1 MLFNQ
6 VIGFIEPTE
15 ELKRVNT
22 DTKTVTQPKTHMYTD
37 TAYNISCEGVD
48 LSETVDSGMKPSEAL
63 DFFQRWTSVPDPT
76 EPSPPATF
84 PLRDISYVNLY
95 ALNGKLGIKALAFWA
110 AEGSQAPARWSI
122 ANTDI
127 SIETPSGSSTTL
139 VVGNTKVDGSVI
151 YEYVP
156 QEIGTYKIRYQALCG
171 YYISTPGS
179 PEPAQTGA
187 VTYTVEV
194 VRDVVLRPRKTIP
207 DVINTILNYSLG
219 ARNRHYVL
227 DPAYVDKWW
236 NIKSPEFFFTR
247 NTLYEVLLTI
257 GGYDNIQAI
266 PRLNWTNGV
275 IATNVRGGSLAE
287 QLGYEASG
295 VEVDS
300 YNKIYTGEY
309 RDGVSVK
316 KCAFWMRSVTGAKI
330 YQETYVYV
338 WRGDT
343 VLYSGTVRRSDDPD
357 GSEMYKVQ
365 FENESDTVLIAY
377 AYNAFGDHFE
387 VQYTVTSAGL
397 RLITFESTETTEE
410 WTPPGATAERPYG
423 DFIDFHVEQSTE
435 DYFTGLDSYAD
446 NIIDNTVNGSV
457 GLPIPT
463 SPRCE
468 SEDLAITDNTVMIET
483 PSPIYKVD
491 KAEQWYSK
499 TIGTDKTDITPYI
512 FEKSEYDLLTDYQ
525 GQFPTAK
532 QYAMYYTQGAKN
544 IRGLTLKPEVWDFLG
559 INQNVQE
566 VAAVKIFEAASGE
579 QYDEDEGLARQ
590 LYRIK
595 YTPIQSRRLK
605 QYRTLIDDRP
615 SWNVSYYNQ
624 SANTLDAKNFGNNMK
639 FMLAQKGNR
648 LTVVTYRLLGTADGA
663 TIMSQIPKPG
673 QTLNGDFM
681 SQVDVEQERH
691 SVKITVWAV
700 KNYNRKS
707 QYVELNANKRF
718 YEVSEKQSVLR
729 TLNRSFEYRF
739 GAKDTSADW
748 AMLDGDDIKA
758 ITGQAPSSAADDGH
772 SFYPIGED
780 TTKRIS
786 QVYVCMYSADDAG
799 GEQIG
804 EELLLPV
811 SATGVGNSMA
821 FHFEMADNYSAGN
834 QAISYDGQR
843 AKRMLRAVPYGD
855 DYGEFVSMTMTFCRD
870 AVGVVDNNLY
880 SAYEYQAFALP
891 QFVGTLPP
899 SGSIVAF
906 SRTVNVAKDSRE
918 QIAADIQV
926 HFRAT
931 RASIVVGS
939 ALGERMPIVNA
950 HTSDMD
956 DSALTYVALPYA
968 FTPLQN
974 NIAVSDVEEYAVPY
988 ANVSYTADGESGYY
1002 LTQISGV
1009 PSGTKAWALVVTA
1022 TGDILFG
1029 ENVTPSG
1036 STITY
1041 PTSGDGA
1048 FYVPLNVKEI

>member
-15 ELKRVNT
+15 ELKRVNA
-22 DTKTVTQPKTHMYTD
+22 DTKTVTQPKTHVYTD
-37 TAYNISCEGVD
+37 TAYNITCQGVD
-48 LSETVDSGMKPSEAL
+48 LSDTTDGVNAETAL
-63 DFFQRWTSVPDPT
+63 QWFQRYITPPDPN
-76 EPSPPATF
+76 EAPPGVTY
-84 PLRDISYVNLY
+84 PNRDMSYVNLY
-95 ALNGKLGIKALAFWA
+95 AKDGVIQIKALAFWYQYD
-110 AEGSQAPARWSI
+110 GSSTYPTQVPSET
-122 ANTDI
+122 NI
-127 SIETPSGSSTTL
+127 SITTPSGETSLLIS
-139 VVGNTKVDGSVI
+139 GNTVCTGETL

-156 QEIGTYKIRYQALCG
+156 TETGVYTIRYQGGCG
-171 YYISTPGS
+171 NAASAPNPPIYI
-179 PEPAQTGA
+179 GA

-227 DPAYVDKWW
+227 DPACAEKWW

-266 PRLNWTNGV
+266 PRLKWADETTKASYNDVALPDVGYYDGGEWKSAPNNYKSFMSSIPTFSFCIRQNGEVVQTNIWITKHMADGSSTRTL
-275 IATNVRGGSLAE
+275 AMSMLGDFDGNQNHTEEADPAAAYYTVRYWSDGGSREYAFFPLT
-287 QLGYEASG
+287 S
-295 VEVDS
+295 S
-300 YNKIYTGEY
+300 SPTG
-309 RDGVSVK
+309 
-316 KCAFWMRSVTGAKI
+316 M
-330 YQETYVYV
+330 
-338 WRGDT
+338 
-343 VLYSGTVRRSDDPD
+343 
-357 GSEMYKVQ
+357 
-365 FENESDTVLIAY
+365 
-377 AYNAFGDHFE
+377 
-387 VQYTVTSAGL
+387 

-483 PSPIYKVD
+483 PSPTYKVD

-499 TIGTDKTDITPYI
+499 TIGVNKTDITPYI
-512 FEKSEYDLLTDYQ
+512 FEKSEYDLLTDYV

-532 QYAMYYTQGAKN
+532 QYAMYYAQGAKN

-605 QYRTLIDDRP
+605 QYRTLVDDRP

-648 LTVVTYRLLGTADGA
+648 LTMVTYRLLGTADGT

-739 GAKDTSADW
+739 GAKDAAADW
-748 AMLDGDDIKA
+748 TMFDGDDIKT
-758 ITGQAPSSAADDGH
+758 ITGQAPDAAADDGH

-786 QVYVCMYSADDAG
+786 QVYIRMYNADDGG

-834 QAISYDGQR
+834 QAISYDGQQ

-855 DYGEFVSMTMTFCRD
+855 DYGEFVSMAMVFCRD
-870 AVGVVDNNLY
+870 TVGIVGSNPLY
-880 SAYEYQAFALP
+880 SEYESQAFALP

-931 RASIVVGS
+931 RASIVIGS
-939 ALGERMPIVNA
+939 ALGERMPYVNA

-956 DSALTYVALPYA
+956 DSALTYVALPYT

-974 NIAVSDVEEYAVPY
+974 TVAATDVEEYAVPY
-988 ANVSYTADGESGYY
+988 ANVSYTADGDDGYY

-1009 PSGTKAWALVVTA
+1009 PSGTKAWALVVTT

-1029 ENVTPSG
+1029 ENVTPTG

-1041 PTSGDGA
+1041 PTSGNGA

>member
-1 MLFNQ
+1 M
-6 VIGFIEPTE
+6 E
-15 ELKRVNT
+15 E
-22 DTKTVTQPKTHMYTD
+22 
-37 TAYNISCEGVD
+37 G
-48 LSETVDSGMKPSEAL
+48 
-63 DFFQRWTSVPDPT
+63 
-76 EPSPPATF
+76 
-84 PLRDISYVNLY
+84 
-95 ALNGKLGIKALAFWA
+95 
-110 AEGSQAPARWSI
+110 
-122 ANTDI
+122 
-127 SIETPSGSSTTL
+127 
-139 VVGNTKVDGSVI
+139 
-151 YEYVP
+151 EY
-156 QEIGTYKIRYQALCG
+156 IIRYTGNCG
-171 YYISTPGS
+171 LNDLEQGS
-179 PEPAQTGA
+179 
-187 VTYTVEV
+187 VTYTIASV
-194 VRDVVLRPRKTIP
+194 VDTVLRPRKTIP

-227 DPAYVDKWW
+227 DPAYVDKWA

-266 PRLNWTNGV
+266 PRLKWADETTKASYNDVALPDVGYYDGGEWKSAPNNYKSFMSSIPTFSFCIRQNGEVVQTNIWITKHMADGSSTRTLAMS
-275 IATNVRGGSLAE
+275 ILGDFDGNQNHTEEADPAAAYYTVRYWSDGGSREYAFFPLT
-287 QLGYEASG
+287 S
-295 VEVDS
+295 S
-300 YNKIYTGEY
+300 SPTG
-309 RDGVSVK
+309 
-316 KCAFWMRSVTGAKI
+316 M
-330 YQETYVYV
+330 
-338 WRGDT
+338 
-343 VLYSGTVRRSDDPD
+343 
-357 GSEMYKVQ
+357 
-365 FENESDTVLIAY
+365 
-377 AYNAFGDHFE
+377 
-387 VQYTVTSAGL
+387 

-468 SEDLAITDNTVMIET
+468 SEDLAITDNTVIIET
-483 PSPIYKVD
+483 PSPIYKAD
-491 KAEQWYSK
+491 RAEQWYSK

-512 FEKSEYDLLTDYQ
+512 FEKSEYDLLTDYV

-532 QYAMYYTQGAKN
+532 QYAMYYAQGAKN
-544 IRGLTLKPEVWDFLG
+544 IRGLTLKPEVLDFLG

-605 QYRTLIDDRP
+605 QYRTLVDDRP

-648 LTVVTYRLLGTADGA
+648 LTVVTYRLLGTADGS

-729 TLNRSFEYRF
+729 MLNRSFECRF

-804 EELLLPV
+804 EALLLPV

-834 QAISYDGQR
+834 QAISYDGQQ

-870 AVGVVDNNLY
+870 TVNVIGGNPSY
-880 SAYEYQAFALP
+880 SDYERQAFALP
-891 QFVGTLPP
+891 QYASTLPP
-899 SGSIVAF
+899 SFGTAF

-931 RASIVVGS
+931 RASIVIGS
-939 ALGERMPIVNA
+939 ALGERMPYVNA
-950 HTSDMD
+950 HTSDMA

-974 NIAVSDVEEYAVPY
+974 TVAATDVEEYAVPY